1 MAGKGLYTS
10 QQEKTMS
17 DLVLANVEALAS
29 SESIGDCS
37 CCAIYFPEICKDW
50 RWGGC
55 IGRNTV
61 YEV

>member
-37 CCAIYFPEICKDW
+37 YCAIYFPGICKDW
-50 RWGGC
+50 GWGGC